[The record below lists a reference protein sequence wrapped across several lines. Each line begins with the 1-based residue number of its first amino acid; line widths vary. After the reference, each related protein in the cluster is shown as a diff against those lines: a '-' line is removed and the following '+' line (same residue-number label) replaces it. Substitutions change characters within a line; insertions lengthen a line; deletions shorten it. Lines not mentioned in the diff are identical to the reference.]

1 MTIWKRTVSV
11 FVAGI
16 MGIGLLLQRE
26 QATVTCKGEQKKTE
40 ASMKQFVGNEA
51 IVQLKLN
58 SSQSLFYQGCT
69 VEQLSEEYWSI
80 TASNQKQLK
89 KIISDLEK
97 RSDVV
102 SIQPNYQYTVMDVE
116 VPNDSK
122 FSKQWGLKNDGFQT
136 FSTGDGDSVQST
148 AGVDIDAVEAW
159 NTFRSKKEVVVA
171 VIDTGV
177 DYKHEDLK
185 DAMWKNPG
193 EIAGNGK
200 DDDGNGYVDDVYGWD
215 FYHNDKSVC
224 AYGSNGK
231 ALSTDNDNHGTHC
244 AGIIAATANNK
255 VGIAGVASN
264 VNVKIMAIKALG
276 GANRGTTTATL
287 IKSIKYA
294 MAMKADIINAS
305 WGGGVSNK
313 DDTALKKI
321 IRRSGVLFVAAA
333 GNSGKNNDQELCYPA
348 CYSTQLSNVIS
359 VGSVDCDGSMSSF
372 SNYGTSV
379 DILAPGSQIYSTKVG
394 AYGYM
399 SGTSMAAPMVAGV
412 AAMLYAGK
420 ESTYPKEV
428 KNTILSTYKKL
439 DTISNKKVACPGV
452 VDAYLAV
459 LERDNLAQD
468 KDAPNI
474 TELWSDYSGTVRI
487 KVNDLGSSG
496 VSGIFYA
503 KGNRS
508 ASYFRHGARGT
519 IVTNN
524 KVKVSKT
531 GNYTFF
537 VKDNAGNETVQR
549 IYVQVDTSAP
559 TITASRMKNEKVR
572 FTIKDV
578 GMGLDYV
585 RYAYSNQNSTYFEK
599 GKGKLLELNKKG
611 QVVIGKTKG
620 YITVY
625 AVDRAG
631 NARLKVFKL
640 G

>member
-1 MTIWKRTVSV
+1 MTTWKRTVSV
-11 FVAGI
+11 FAAGI
-16 MGIGLLLQRE
+16 MGMGLLLQGE
-26 QATVTCKGEQKKTE
+26 HAMPICKAEQKKIDVSIE
-40 ASMKQFVGNEA
+40 QFAGNEA
-51 IVQLKLN
+51 IVQLKTN
-58 SSQSLFYQGCT
+58 SSQSLSYQGCQ
-69 VEQLSEEYWSI
+69 VEQLSEEYWSV

-89 KIISDLEK
+89 KVFNKLEK
-97 RSDVV
+97 RTDVV
-102 SIQPNYQYTVMDVE
+102 SVQPNYQYTVMDSE
-116 VPNDSK
+116 IPNDSK
-122 FSKQWGLKNDGFQT
+122 FSKQWGLKNDGIQS
-136 FSTGDGDSVQST
+136 FSTSSGDNVQST

-159 NTFRSKKEVVVA
+159 NTFKSNEEVVVA
-171 VIDTGV
+171 VIDTGI

-185 DAMWKNPG
+185 NAMWKNPG

-224 AYGSNGK
+224 AYTSKGTAKS
-231 ALSTDNDNHGTHC
+231 ADNDNHGTHC

-276 GANRGTTTATL
+276 GVNRGTTTATL

-294 MAMKADIINAS
+294 MAMGADIINAS
-305 WGGGVSNK
+305 WGGGVSSK

-321 IRRSGVLFVAAA
+321 IKWSGVLFVAAA
-333 GNSGKNNDQELCYPA
+333 GNSGKNNDEELCYRY
-348 CYSTQLSNVIS
+348 CYSTELSNVIS
-359 VGSVDCDGSMSSF
+359 VGSVDCDGSLSEF

-379 DILAPGSQIYSTKVG
+379 DILAPGAQIYSTKVG
-394 AYGYM
+394 SYGYM

-420 ESTYPKEV
+420 SYTYPKEV
-428 KNTILSTYKKL
+428 KNTILSTYKQL
-439 DTISNKKVACPGV
+439 STISSKKVACPGV

-459 LERDNLAQD
+459 LERNNLAQD

-474 TELWSDYSGTVRI
+474 TELWSDYSGTVKI

-503 KGNRS
+503 KGNRG

-519 IVTNN
+519 IVTSN
-524 KVKVSKT
+524 KAKLSKT

-537 VKDNAGNETVQR
+537 VKDNAGNETVQH
-549 IYVQVDTSAP
+549 IYVQVDKVAP
-559 TITASRMKNEKVR
+559 VIKADRTKKNKVR
-572 FTIKDV
+572 LTIKDS
-578 GMGLDYV
+578 GMGIDYV
-585 RYAYSNQNSTYFEK
+585 RYTYSNQNAAYFAK
-599 GKGKLLELNKKG
+599 GKGQILELNKKG
-611 QVVIGKTKG
+611 QVVLGKTKG
-620 YITVY
+620 CVTVY

-631 NARLKVFKL
+631 NVRMKVYKL

>member
-11 FVAGI
+11 FAAGI
-16 MGIGLLLQRE
+16 MGMGLLLQGG
-26 QATVTCKGEQKKTE
+26 QTTPICKAEQKKID
-40 ASMKQFVGNEA
+40 ASIEQFAGNEA
-51 IVQLKLN
+51 IVQLKTN
-58 SSQSLFYQGCT
+58 SSQSLSYQGCQ
-69 VEQLSEEYWSI
+69 VEQLSEEYWSV
-80 TASNQKQLK
+80 TVSSQKQLK
-89 KIISDLEK
+89 KVLNKLEK
-97 RSDVV
+97 RTDVV
-102 SIQPNYQYTVMDVE
+102 SVQPNYQYTVMDSE

-122 FSKQWGLKNDGFQT
+122 FSKQWGLKNDGIQS
-136 FSTGDGDSVQST
+136 FSTSSGDNVQST

-159 NTFRSKKEVVVA
+159 NTYSSNEEVIVA
-171 VIDTGV
+171 VIDTGI

-185 DAMWKNPG
+185 NAMWKNPG

-224 AYGSNGK
+224 AYTSSGK
-231 ALSTDNDNHGTHC
+231 AKSADNDNHGTHC

-276 GANRGTTTATL
+276 GVNRGTTTATL

-294 MAMKADIINAS
+294 MSMGADIINAS
-305 WGGGVSNK
+305 WGGGVSSK

-321 IRRSGVLFVAAA
+321 IKRSGVLFVAAA
-333 GNSGKNNDQELCYPA
+333 GNSGKNNDEELCYPS
-348 CYSTQLSNVIS
+348 CYSTELSNVIS
-359 VGSVDCDGSMSSF
+359 VGSIDCDGSLSDF

-394 AYGYM
+394 SYGYM

-420 ESTYPKEV
+420 SYTYPKEV
-428 KNTILSTYKKL
+428 KNTILSTYKQL
-439 DTISNKKVACPGV
+439 STISGKKAACPGV

-468 KDAPNI
+468 KYTPNI
-474 TELWSDYSGTVRI
+474 TELWSDYSGTVKI

-503 KGNRS
+503 KGNRGV
-508 ASYFRHGARGT
+508 SYFRHGARGT

-524 KVKVSKT
+524 KATVTKT

-537 VKDNAGNETVQR
+537 VKDNAGNETVQH
-549 IYVQVDTSAP
+549 IYVQVDKVAP
-559 TITASRMKNEKVR
+559 VIKADRTKKNKVR
-572 FTIKDV
+572 LTIKDT
-578 GMGLDYV
+578 GMGIDYV
-585 RYAYSNQNSTYFEK
+585 RYTYSNQNAAYFEA
-599 GKGKLLELNKKG
+599 GKGKILELNKKG
-611 QVVIGKTKG
+611 QVVFGKTKG
-620 YITVY
+620 CVTIY

-631 NARLKVFKL
+631 NVRMKVYKL